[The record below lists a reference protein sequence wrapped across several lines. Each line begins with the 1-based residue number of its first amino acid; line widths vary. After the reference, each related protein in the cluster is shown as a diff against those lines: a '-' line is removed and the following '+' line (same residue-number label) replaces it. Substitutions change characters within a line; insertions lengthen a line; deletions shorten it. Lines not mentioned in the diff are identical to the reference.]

1 MTNLI
6 NVPLLDDE
14 NELLINQIYYN
25 ARKLTNELE
34 RDDKN
39 KRRISERCEFIIHAA
54 ELIKEYE
61 GE

>member
-1 MTNLI
+1 MTKLFYTQ
-6 NVPLLDDE
+6 VLDDE

-34 RDDKN
+34 RNDKN
-39 KRRISERCEFIIHAA
+39 KRRISERCEFIINAA